1 MELTEFTDKVV
12 TQFANAITDKVFS
25 MVQND
30 PELLREYQRL
40 VSNRGIDT
48 VNRHIGRIVKMHFHL
63 KDDNRK
69 RNWNPRSG
77 LIRSHQIL
85 K

>member
-1 MELTEFTDKVV
+1 MELTEF
-12 TQFANAITDKVFS
+12 TDKVFS

-48 VNRHIGRIVKMHFHL
+48 VNRH
-63 KDDNRK
+63 NC
-69 RNWNPRSG
+69 
-77 LIRSHQIL
+77 
-85 K
+85 